1 MSDSCCYHIPEEQV
15 MDGFDGCHNNIRCKL
30 CVGCSIFGVTAVVAG
45 ILMAVSLHTITEG
58 NVGIYFIRGR
68 LDDTYTHP
76 GVHWALPFVTE
87 VEEIKIRPQTET
99 LDTINTVTKDG
110 ITNAF
115 HGIQVLS
122 SVEVDYLIPLV
133 KKFGLNFRKP
143 LIYDRVAEDLRIFC
157 ANHTIDEVYNSMF
170 LEIVGSVKKNV
181 EVSITRLGMNGVKIL
196 NLVIPKPDIPRD
208 IAANYKAVKVQWTE
222 QLVATQQ
229 QKTEK
234 IKKETQSIKAI
245 LDAEREKAVLEV
257 EIQKHLLEKEGEKKL
272 SDLQNQ
278 IIKEREENLATV
290 EAYKKQKEAEA
301 NKLLYTQDYVK
312 LEMAKALSNNTKFY
326 FSGENSPL
334 GGLLGKI
341 LN

>member
-1 MSDSCCYHIPEEQV
+1 
-15 MDGFDGCHNNIRCKL
+15 
-30 CVGCSIFGVTAVVAG
+30 
-45 ILMAVSLHTITEG
+45 
-58 NVGIYFIRGR
+58 
-68 LDDTYTHP
+68 
-76 GVHWALPFVTE
+76 
-87 VEEIKIRPQTET
+87 
-99 LDTINTVTKDG
+99 
-110 ITNAF
+110 
-115 HGIQVLS
+115 
-122 SVEVDYLIPLV
+122 
-133 KKFGLNFRKP
+133 
-143 LIYDRVAEDLRIFC
+143 
-157 ANHTIDEVYNSMF
+157 MF
-170 LEIVGSVKKNV
+170 LDIVDSVKRNV
-181 EVSITRLGMNGVKIL
+181 EVSINRLGLDGVKIL
-196 NLVIPKPDIPRD
+196 NLVIPKPDVPQD
-208 IAANYKAVKVQWTE
+208 IVANYNAVKVQCTE

-278 IIKEREENLATV
+278 IIREREENLATV